1 MTKVAIWCRHAQ
13 DNLIAVGKNIPWQI
27 KSDSEFFI
35 HVVEGGN
42 VVMGRLTY
50 EALPNRTIPNCK
62 IYVLTSD
69 YTYKVSDKD
78 NHFVVSDVRDFKD
91 FPEDLYIAGGAKVYE
106 SFLTGGAKLLPDIVV
121 DCVYDGEILPNL
133 KGDKINISSCLPVL
147 AKKYAK
153 VAENQVDGV
162 ERRML
167 IKRGDFVD
175 QAVMKKI
182 LTLLQ
187 N

>member
-121 DCVYDGEILPNL
+121 DCVYDGEIFPNL

>member
-27 KSDSEFFI
+27 KSDSEFFLD
-35 HVVEGGN
+35 VVRGCN

-50 EALPNRTIPNCK
+50 EALPNRTIPDCK
-62 IYVLTSD
+62 IFVLTSD
-69 YTYKVSDKD
+69 YTYKVSDKA
-78 NHFVVSDVRDFKD
+78 NHFAASDVRDFKD

-106 SFLTGGAKLLPDIVV
+106 AFLSGGAKLLPDIVV
-121 DCVYDGEILPNL
+121 DCVYDGDILPNL
-133 KGDKINISSCLPVL
+133 KGEKIDISACMPIL
-147 AKKYAK
+147 AKKYIK

-162 ERRML
+162 TRRML
-167 IKRGDFVD
+167 IRRGEFVD
-175 QAVMKKI
+175 QAVMRKI
-182 LTLLQ
+182 LTLMQ